1 MEALNLARKNY
12 GTLYD
17 KIQLDYS
24 YMEYILDH
32 VDDVS
37 PYLDEI
43 HALHEECKGYPYE
56 EAIYG
61 QFLRLLE
68 ELIKKD
74 KEKKI
79 LIGTPDSSS

>member
-1 MEALNLARKNY
+1 MEALNLARKDY

-17 KIQLDYS
+17 KTQLDYT

-32 VDDVS
+32 VEDVS
-37 PYLDEI
+37 PYKKEI
-43 HALHEECKGYPYE
+43 RELHEQCKEYVLLYE

-68 ELIKKD
+68 QLLKK
-74 KEKKI
+74 
-79 LIGTPDSSS
+79 

>member
-17 KIQLDYS
+17 KTQLDYS

-32 VDDVS
+32 VEDVS
-37 PYLDEI
+37 PYLCEI
-43 HALHEECKGYPYE
+43 RALHEQYKEYNYE

-68 ELIKKD
+68 QLIKKD
-74 KEKKI
+74 KIFTGKQ
-79 LIGTPDSSS
+79 DSSS